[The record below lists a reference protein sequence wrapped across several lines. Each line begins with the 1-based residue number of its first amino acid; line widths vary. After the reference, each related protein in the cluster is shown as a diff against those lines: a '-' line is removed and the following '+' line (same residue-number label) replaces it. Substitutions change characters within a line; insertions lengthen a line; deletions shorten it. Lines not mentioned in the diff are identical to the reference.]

1 VEGLRSDYGLKPSA
15 IRKLRN
21 GSLRILPFE
30 EIDRKVKAGL
40 YQLHAFGTCFV
51 ITQIME
57 YDNEA
62 VLEVV
67 LLYGEGFLEKKEEIV
82 EGLRK
87 FGMGH
92 GCKAIEALSRPGLE
106 PALKALGFRRTKV
119 LLRKYI

>member
-1 VEGLRSDYGLKPSA
+1 VDGQHSLKPSA
-15 IRKLRN
+15 VRKLRN

-67 LLYGEGFLEKKEEIV
+67 LLYGEGFLEKKEEVV

-87 FGMGH
+87 FGRGH

-106 PALKALGFRRTKV
+106 SVLKPLGWRKKKI
-119 LLRKYI
+119 LLRNEI